1 VEKTGQWERIK
12 DVFDAALER
21 HTSQRAEFLSNA
33 CGSDIS
39 LRREVES
46 LLSAY
51 ARSDGLS
58 QPAVAASPH
67 QEIQPLESIGPYRLV
82 RKIGEGG
89 MGQVWLAEQREPL
102 RRQVA
107 LKLIRA
113 GNYDDALF
121 GRFQAERQSL
131 ALMEHPAIARVFD
144 AGATSQGQPYFVM
157 EYVPG
162 EPVTKYCDRK
172 KLGIRQRLE
181 LFINVC
187 EGVQH
192 AHQKAI
198 IHRDLKP
205 ANILVVEVD
214 GKPMPRIIDFG
225 LARAVEPELRSVE
238 PDSRAGDSPG
248 VTEAMAGTPGYMS
261 PEQAAG
267 GDIDT
272 RTDVYSLGGVLYE
285 LLSGHLPFDSSR
297 SLTEILQQARDKTL
311 IRPSARASESSGA
324 TGTAAQNR
332 QLKPRQ
338 LAKKLSGDLDLI
350 ARKALE
356 RDRAR
361 RYGTPMELAADIR
374 HYLRREPVEAHPPAA
389 AYKLRKYVARHV
401 IGVAM
406 ASLVALLLVGFAIL
420 QAVEL
425 RRISRERDRAGRVT
439 DFMTGMFNVPNPFQ
453 SRGSQVTAR
462 EVLDNASKQIE
473 SGLANDP
480 DTQVQLMR
488 VMAKTYEELGLY
500 AESETLLR
508 KALAIQQ
515 RVAPND
521 PNVADIMSDL
531 CEIMT
536 FDGSIVQATQFLN
549 QSLERIQRTYGPN
562 DPRTIRM
569 TKLSAL
575 VAWGNGDIAKTVK
588 LTRQLLEMQRKLAGP
603 DNATTLAFQ
612 ANLAIFLCGEEDV
625 AESESL
631 GRQAVAAD
639 QRVLGNDN
647 PQTLRALTN
656 LIHILAANGK
666 FAEAEQVGRR
676 ALELNRRVLGP
687 DHPVTAVNMVYLS
700 EALRGQGRLAETEA
714 LLQQAIVIQ
723 QKDLDKRALE
733 AWNSFDALSGILL
746 EEGRFQES
754 EKMQR
759 EAVSGPKLLSAD
771 HLGSITFVVDLGMIL
786 EKNGRFAEAEK
797 TIRPILD
804 PARRTVGTQYRVTQ
818 AALNALALSSA
829 HQGRFAEAD
838 DLARQALDL
847 ESRQRAAQHLIYG
860 YSTYYLAC
868 IASIAG
874 RRDEAISLLE
884 KSVAQGLWPEA
895 LAFMPLDP
903 DLKSLHGDPRFEA
916 LTARARK
923 PASPHA

>member
-1 VEKTGQWERIK
+1 VEKTAQWERIK
-12 DVFDAALER
+12 DVFDAALQRNNAER
-21 HTSQRAEFLSNA
+21 DEFVSLA

-51 ARSDGLS
+51 ARSGGLS
-58 QPAVAASPH
+58 QPAIAASPH
-67 QEIQPLESIGPYRLV
+67 QETQTPETIGPYRLI

-89 MGQVWLAEQREPL
+89 MGQVWLAEQSEPL

-113 GNYDDALF
+113 GNYDNALL

-144 AGATSQGQPYFVM
+144 AGATPEGQPYFVM

-162 EPVTKYCDRK
+162 EPITKYSDRK
-172 KLGIRQRLE
+172 KLSIRQRLE
-181 LFINVC
+181 LLIKVC

-214 GKPMPRIIDFG
+214 SQPVPRIIDFG
-225 LARAVEPELRSVE
+225 LARAVEPDPRAASGAVE
-238 PDSRAGDSPG
+238 AI
-248 VTEAMAGTPGYMS
+248 AGTPGYMS

-285 LLSGHLPFDSSR
+285 LLSGHLPFDSSQ
-297 SLTEILQQARDKTL
+297 SLTQILLQAQDKTL
-311 IRPSARASESSGA
+311 IRPSARASEPSGPA
-324 TGTAAQNR
+324 GTAAENR

-338 LAKKLSGDLDLI
+338 LVRQLSGDLDLI

-356 RDRAR
+356 RDRIR

-374 HYLRREPVEAHPPAA
+374 HYLRSEPIEARPPAT
-389 AYKLRKYVARHV
+389 AYKLRKYVARH
-401 IGVAM
+401 GVGVTM

-425 RRISRERDRAGRVT
+425 RRISRERDRANRIA

-515 RVAPND
+515 RIAPND
-521 PNVADIMSDL
+521 PKVADIMSDL
-531 CEIMT
+531 SEIMA

-549 QSLERIQRTYGPN
+549 QALERIQRTYGPN

-603 DNATTLAFQ
+603 DNSTTLAFQ
-612 ANLAIFLCGEEDV
+612 ANLAIFLCGEEDL

-818 AALNALALSSA
+818 AALNALALASA

-860 YSTYYLAC
+860 YSTYYQAC
-868 IASIAG
+868 IAAIAG
-874 RRDEAISLLE
+874 RRDDAISLLE
-884 KSVAQGLWPEA
+884 KSVARGLWPEA

-903 DLKSLHGDPRFEA
+903 DLQSLHGDPRFDA
-916 LTARARK
+916 LAARARK
-923 PASPHA
+923 PASSHA